1 MCRNIVIGVNCVCAC
16 CRGFG
21 GSQILVLVRMQGECW
36 HLQDSRLM
44 VSCTNKDFL
53 FNIYDNADN
62 IIDPFLGFI
71 YPLGTF
77 LR

>member
-1 MCRNIVIGVNCVCAC
+1 M
-16 CRGFG
+16 
-21 GSQILVLVRMQGECW
+21 LVLVRMQGECW
-36 HLQDSRLM
+36 HLQDACLM